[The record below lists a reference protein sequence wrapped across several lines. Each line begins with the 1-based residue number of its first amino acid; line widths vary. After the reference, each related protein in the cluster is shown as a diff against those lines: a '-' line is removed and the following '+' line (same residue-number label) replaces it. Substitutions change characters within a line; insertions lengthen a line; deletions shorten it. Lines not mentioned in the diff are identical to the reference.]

1 MDKENRKGLLSKE
14 RFGSS
19 MPVDAPYYQSPPF
32 YYRDARALSVAF
44 ETDADS
50 AAAILPEGLEL
61 PLPARATLIIVYY
74 PSSTFGAYNEAML
87 GLRCLWQ
94 GQEFF
99 YIPHIAVDSV
109 PPLVGGREIWG
120 YPKKFAHVQL
130 SQRDELWLGTVERPA
145 GVRLVTATI
154 RPERPVKPVPSAA
167 GGGSLS
173 LRVMPSPEP
182 NQPPT
187 AELIAVQGG
196 ERQTHEIWSGP
207 ATVRFDSESTLD
219 PWHALPVRRVLGG
232 TFSRYDFSLPHGR
245 VLHRY

>member
-1 MDKENRKGLLSKE
+1 MDEQNLKGLLSKE

-32 YYRDARALSVAF
+32 YYRDARALSVAY

-50 AAAILPEGLEL
+50 AASILPEGLEL
-61 PLPARATLIIVYY
+61 PLPARATLIVVHY

-87 GLRCLWQ
+87 GLRCIWQ
-94 GQEFF
+94 RQEFF

-120 YPKKFAHVQL
+120 YPKKFAQVQL
-130 SQRDELWLGTVERPA
+130 CQRDELWLGTVERPA

-154 RPERPVKPVPSAA
+154 RPEQPVKPVPSAA

-173 LRVMPSPEP
+173 LRVMPNPEA

-196 ERQTHEIWSGP
+196 ERQTHEIWAGP
-207 ATVRFDSESTLD
+207 ATVRFDSESALD